1 MLAAGGAAATAGLLE
16 PRFTYTERYELPGS
30 GFAFDVVT
38 KFWNEK
44 PDYPGAKSD
53 PVVPGGWITQ
63 RIRFVGTADESDD
76 ESISDETS
84 DDETS
89 DDESID
95 EISDEYTITFATGR
109 IAKIVT
115 NVQRKEN
122 WTHNWET
129 LKMYFRDSET
139 RAVAGHL
146 FQKMF
151 LEPSGFTGI

>member
-1 MLAAGGAAATAGLLE
+1 MSACSDAFPTTSASANTLLGDLLAAGGAAATAGLLE

-76 ESISDETS
+76 DYALNGE
-84 DDETS
+84 
-89 DDESID
+89 
-95 EISDEYTITFATGR
+95 
-109 IAKIVT
+109 
-115 NVQRKEN
+115 
-122 WTHNWET
+122 
-129 LKMYFRDSET
+129 LRD
-139 RAVAGHL
+139 
-146 FQKMF
+146 
-151 LEPSGFTGI
+151 